1 MFPAQHFHE
10 YDDLSELSRNSTKSA
25 GVVLEGGENVSGSW
39 FKQEEPAESFPAQHF
54 HEYDDELSELSM
66 QSINSGVPE
75 KKSWSAEVAIN
86 PPRRANNLKGLVE
99 YKILMLIYLCIT
111 MY

>member
-1 MFPAQHFHE
+1 MQSHRKRDERAAVI
-10 YDDLSELSRNSTKSA
+10 LK
-25 GVVLEGGENVSGSW
+25 GGENISGSW
-39 FKQEEPAESFPAQHF
+39 FTQEEPTELFPAQHF

-99 YKILMLIYLCIT
+99 YKIFMLIYLCIT
-111 MY
+111 KY